1 MACGETITEP
11 LLVAAFDL
19 GTTFSSYAFAN
30 RGELKDDPSKISSCA
45 WCTGSQPG
53 LSLKTPT
60 CILFDK
66 DQNFFAFG
74 TEAEGTYTELAQEDD
89 HVDWFYFRRF
99 KMQLYNKQVSI
110 SCKLYE
116 PVYVVKQFAYAFY
129 VANLNLI
136 L

>member
-1 MACGETITEP
+1 M
-11 LLVAAFDL
+11 
-19 GTTFSSYAFAN
+19 
-30 RGELKDDPSKISSCA
+30 
-45 WCTGSQPG
+45 
-53 LSLKTPT
+53 
-60 CILFDK
+60 FDK

-74 TEAEGTYTELAQEDD
+74 TEAEDTYTELAQEDD

-116 PVYVVKQFAYAFY
+116 SVYVGKQFAYAFY

-136 L
+136 LWTCTSLHDVGLF